1 MATTISKSSAP
12 SQREAKF
19 ARSLVHPEKSV
30 RDATFNALQEYTRG
44 VKQMEEIEMLKLW
57 KSLYYCMWLADKREV
72 QEELASSFANMLS
85 GFRTNK
91 LKLLFIGTFFQIL
104 LREWSL
110 LDMHRMNKFYFL
122 IRVIIRKALQTSFEQ
137 LPNTDFLVGFNDVL
151 HTSALT
157 QRPNGI
163 RYHIA
168 DIFLSELHTASNGN
182 CDTQF
187 FLLSVEPFLKFLV
200 SGDENVVLDRIGKCI
215 FEEFANSFARET
227 VDSSANGESAP
238 RTFSNVDTRY
248 IQAKLF
254 DAASAP
260 ETAGKY
266 RPRLYALHKAMSE
279 ITRIDFVDVSALE
292 KKVVDEVGASEE
304 EKAKKDKKKKK
315 RAIEETASEQVE
327 SEKNDAKKK
336 KKKSA

>member
-1 MATTISKSSAP
+1 MATTISKSSVP

-30 RDATFNALQEYTRG
+30 RDATFSALQEYVRG

-72 QEELASSFANMLS
+72 QEELASSFANMIG
-85 GFRTNK
+85 GFRSNK
-91 LKLLFIGTFFQIL
+91 LKLLFISTFFQIL

-122 IRVIIRKALQTSFEQ
+122 IRVIIRKALQTSFDQ
-137 LPNTDFLVGFNDVL
+137 LPSTDFLVGFNDVL
-151 HTSALT
+151 YNSALT

-163 RYHIA
+163 RYHVA
-168 DIFLSELHTASNGN
+168 DVFLSELHTASNGN

-200 SGDENVVLDRIGKCI
+200 AGDENVVLDRTGKCI

-227 VDSSANGESAP
+227 ASSATQGESTP

-260 ETAGKY
+260 ETASRY
-266 RPRLYALHKAMSE
+266 RSRLYALHKVVSE
-279 ITRIDFVDVSALE
+279 TTGVEFVDISALE
-292 KKVVDEVGASEE
+292 KKVVDDATSGEE

-315 RAIEETASEQVE
+315 RAIEETSAEQVD
-327 SEKNDAKKK
+327 SEKNDGKKK